1 MSDTDDTDDV
11 SDILEE
17 IVDDVLSEPRLKLLL
32 SELLE

>member
-17 IVDDVLSEPRLKLLL
+17 KVDDVLSEPRLKLLL